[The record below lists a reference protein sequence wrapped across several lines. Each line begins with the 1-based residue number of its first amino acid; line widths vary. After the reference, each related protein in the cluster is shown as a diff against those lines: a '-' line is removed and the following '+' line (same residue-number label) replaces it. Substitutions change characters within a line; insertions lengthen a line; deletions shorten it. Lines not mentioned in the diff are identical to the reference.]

1 MGDANPG
8 PSASSASLDALL
20 EETSPE
26 AEAIR
31 LRFHRTMLWRL
42 RTGRRSPD
50 LQTAIEL
57 GELSKERVPA
67 AGWGVRASSAVVP
80 DKGAA

>member
-1 MGDANPG
+1 
-8 PSASSASLDALL
+8 LDALL
-20 EETSPE
+20 DETSPE
-26 AEAIR
+26 AEAIK

-50 LQTAIEL
+50 LQTAIQI

-67 AGWGVRASSAVVP
+67 AGWGVKAAMAP
-80 DKGAA
+80 GAA